1 MTYQHLL
8 YRTADGIATI
18 TVNRP
23 QAMNVLTYAALD
35 ELEQAFLAARDDEAV
50 RVVILTG
57 AGEKAFSAGFD
68 IREIRATLE
77 QGGHVSRD
85 RFARRPQRLVT
96 LIERLGKPVIAAVNG
111 YALGGGCEIV
121 QACHLAIAAETAR
134 FGQPEINLGFNPC
147 WGGSQRLPRH
157 LGRKQAMELILTG
170 EMIDA
175 QEAYR
180 IGLVNKVVPLAGL
193 MAEAEQVARRIAT
206 KSPVALRLCL
216 EAMIHG
222 MEMPLT
228 DGLRYEATLF
238 AMAASTED
246 AMEGIKA
253 FLEKRKPNFTGK

>member
-8 YRTADGIATI
+8 YRTDDGIATI

-23 QAMNVLTYAALD
+23 QAMNILTYATLD
-35 ELEQAFLAARDDEAV
+35 ELEHAFLAARDDETI

-57 AGEKAFSAGFD
+57 VGEKAFIAGAD
-68 IREIRATLE
+68 IREIHATLE
-77 QGGHVSRD
+77 QGSQVSRD
-85 RFARRPQRLVT
+85 RFARRGQRLVT

-147 WGGSQRLPRH
+147 WGGSQRLPRQV
-157 LGRKQAMELILTG
+157 GWKQAMELILTG

-180 IGLVNKVVPLAGL
+180 IGLVNTVVPSGEL
-193 MAEAEQVARRIAT
+193 MAEAEKVARRIAT

-222 MEMPLT
+222 VEMPLT
-228 DGLRYEATLF
+228 DGLRYEAALF
-238 AMAASTED
+238 AMAATTED
-246 AMEGIKA
+246 VLEGTKA
-253 FLEKRKPNFTGK
+253 FLEKRKPTFKGR